1 MDPKIDDSPTNCLY
15 THSWASLKLTIMLA
29 YLLNAML
36 LSKIRLSS
44 GIDSN

>member
-1 MDPKIDDSPTNCLY
+1 MIAPQTAYPLT
-15 THSWASLKLTIMLA
+15 SWASLKLTKMLG

-44 GIDSN
+44 SIDSV